1 MNIRPNL
8 DRVALEET
16 ATKTAGPVG
25 ARPPDLWA
33 SLPVETQKQLAQSVA
48 RLLLAMRSA
57 RGLVRADRHA
67 DRAQ

>member
-1 MNIRPNL
+1 
-8 DRVALEET
+8 
-16 ATKTAGPVG
+16 
-25 ARPPDLWA
+25 
-33 SLPVETQKQLAQSVA
+33 LAQSVA